1 MVFVV
6 SVALVGLLLLCSF
19 KKAVTPYYF
28 AENLKRRNTKGFF
41 YLLGLMVF
49 IYLFYNLLSVIS
61 FVLDSDGLCDSS
73 LEDFKACTSLKWSS
87 PLTLLIPFGFF
98 IFFYS
103 VRKQIILH
111 DKGYFGLEISKWQ
124 LLFKG
129 SISGQLHLKNT
140 FRFPANREILISE
153 FEDIFDAVKSLE
165 TKSSK
170 IVIFTHIIKPPDQEQ
185 LKQFLDSKNIDY
197 EFISKEMPLANK
209 FMYSLAIIFLF
220 FKKFERR
227 KTISHILS
235 KQDFSNWFKLTI
247 KV

>member
-1 MVFVV
+1 MIFVV
-6 SVALVGLLLLCSF
+6 SVALVGLLLLYSF

-28 AENLKRRNTKGFF
+28 TENLKRRNTKEFF

-49 IYLFYNLLSVIS
+49 IYLFYNIISVIS
-61 FVLDSDGLCDSS
+61 FVLGSDGFCDNS
-73 LEDFKACTSLKWSS
+73 LENFKVCTSLKWSS
-87 PLTLLIPFGFF
+87 PSTLLIPFGFF

-111 DKGYFGLEISKWQ
+111 DKAYLGLEISKWQ

-140 FRFPANREILISE
+140 FRFPVNRGILISE
-153 FEDIFDAVKSLE
+153 FEGIFDAVKSLE
-165 TKSSK
+165 NKSFK
-170 IVIFTHIIKPPDQEQ
+170 IVIFTHIIKTPDQEQ
-185 LKQFLDSKNIDY
+185 LKKFLDSKNIYY

-209 FMYSLAIIFLF
+209 FMYGLAIIFLF
-220 FKKFERR
+220 FKKFGRR
-227 KTISHILS
+227 KAISHILS